1 MPGSKMNPSAPLT
14 FVTFYMDVTDQTM
27 ANIHQNT
34 STITV
39 TEPHQYIQTMFAS
52 ARRSHPDCRVVI
64 LSDRTTRFPPRADVD
79 IIRYELDPRQPMLSR
94 SSAWLAYL
102 RAARGHTVFLDSDLL
117 ISGDLSH
124 VFAADFAVAL
134 TYRAGD
140 SKWPI
145 NAGVNF
151 AHGDN
156 LAAAAA
162 FHEIW
167 LREYRTEHQGQG
179 VWGGDQDALRELF
192 AAVDFARADS
202 FGWRL
207 GDIDIRFLPCE
218 RYNFSTSY
226 KHEMNGHYP
235 DALVLHFKGTR
246 KPYMFP
252 YWRKHIRPTANDD
265 GLG

>member
-1 MPGSKMNPSAPLT
+1 MSLLMPINMNPTQPLV

-27 ANIHQNT
+27 ASIHRTT

-52 ARRSHPDCRVVI
+52 ARRFHPDCRAVV
-64 LSDRTTRFPPRADVD
+64 LSDQDTRFPPDAEHD
-79 IIRYELDPRQPMLSR
+79 IIRYQLDPRQPMLSR

-117 ISGDLSH
+117 INGDLSH

-134 TYRAGD
+134 TYRDGD

-145 NAGVNF
+145 NAGINF
-151 AHGDN
+151 AHGHN
-156 LAAAAA
+156 LAAAAD

-167 LREYRTEHQGQG
+167 LREFRAQHLKQS
-179 VWGGDQDALRELF
+179 VWGGDQDTLRELF

-202 FGWRL
+202 FDWRL
-207 GDIDIRFLPCE
+207 GAIPVRFLPCA

-226 KHEMNGHYP
+226 KTEMNGYYP
-235 DALVLHFKGTR
+235 DASALHFKGKR

-252 YWRKHIRPTANDD
+252 YWRKHIRDSRTGD
-265 GLG
+265 

>member
-1 MPGSKMNPSAPLT
+1 MPNNNMNPTQPLT

-27 ANIHQNT
+27 ASIHQTT

-52 ARRSHPDCRVVI
+52 ARRFHPDCRAVV
-64 LSDRTTRFPPRADVD
+64 LSDRATRFPPGAEHD
-79 IIRYELDPRQPMLSR
+79 IIRYDLDPQQPMLSR
-94 SSAWLAYL
+94 SIAWLAYL
-102 RAARGHTVFLDSDLL
+102 SAARGHTVFLDSDLL
-117 ISGDLSH
+117 INGDLSH

-134 TYRAGD
+134 TYRDGD

-151 AHGDN
+151 AHGDC
-156 LAAAAA
+156 LVDAAE
-162 FHEIW
+162 FHQIW
-167 LREYRTEHQGQG
+167 LREFRAAHLKQS
-179 VWGGDQDALRELF
+179 VWGGDQDTLRELF

-202 FGWRL
+202 FTWRQ
-207 GDIDIRFLPCE
+207 GDITVRFLPCA

-226 KHEMNGHYP
+226 KTEMNGYYP
-235 DALVLHFKGTR
+235 DALVLHFKGKR

-252 YWRKHIRPTANDD
+252 YWRRHIRDTSARN
-265 GLG
+265 